1 MWKVSSF
8 HKKSQALSN
17 KSAPSSARLF
27 MQYYASTLITLPLST
42 SAKKTISIKYVDL
55 LRHAFCWFF
64 LLQLAVQPRT
74 SGSAA
79 LWWSSTLD
87 SWSAIES
94 LRHLAAQLKSLKPN
108 HTAARSR
115 HGLRD
120 QLDAEELQS
129 TVKELSDLTLTAI
142 DSHSAEEMPSTDTL
156 LRGCQKVLEFWT
168 YSQTFR
174 GISQTSQWP

>member
-1 MWKVSSF
+1 VWKVSSF

-42 SAKKTISIKYVDL
+42 SAKKKHLNQV
-55 LRHAFCWFF
+55 R
-64 LLQLAVQPRT
+64 R
-74 SGSAA
+74 SAA
-79 LWWSSTLD
+79 TCLLLVLPSSARCSTDDFRLSSPLVVLD
-87 SWSAIES
+87 VGFMECHRES
-94 LRHLAAQLKSLKPN
+94 PSFGGPAEKPETN